1 MSFCFFLSF
10 FELFSNSSTL
20 FFFSFFLL
28 SFFLSFTH
36 ASLPFLTKPPIHH
49 IHSYNVSESTLAVMR
64 EEWVRG
70 DAICS
75 EMLSSSSSSSK
86 SAASAGG
93 DTNNNGDAPA
103 PSPSSPSAAA
113 CWARLLEPDCFFLR
127 YKNYLVVE
135 IWARDENDFLVWE
148 GWVHSRLRQLVLRVE
163 RQLSVRPWP
172 KALFPPRKGE
182 DGEEGGKW

>member
-1 MSFCFFLSF
+1 
-10 FELFSNSSTL
+10 
-20 FFFSFFLL
+20 
-28 SFFLSFTH
+28 
-36 ASLPFLTKPPIHH
+36 
-49 IHSYNVSESTLAVMR
+49 MR

-75 EMLSSSSSSSK
+75 EMLSPSSSK
-86 SAASAGG
+86 GSSS
-93 DTNNNGDAPA
+93 TPA
-103 PSPSSPSAAA
+103 AAA

-135 IWARDENDFLVWE
+135 IWARDERDFLVWE

-172 KALFPPRKGE
+172 KALFPPRK
-182 DGEEGGKW
+182 EEEAGGGGKKEANGGLFLFSRERGRARKRGR